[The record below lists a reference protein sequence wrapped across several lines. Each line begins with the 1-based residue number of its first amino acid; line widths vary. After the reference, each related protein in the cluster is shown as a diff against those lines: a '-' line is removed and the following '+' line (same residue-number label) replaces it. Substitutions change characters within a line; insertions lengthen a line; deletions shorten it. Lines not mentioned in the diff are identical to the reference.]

1 MSLRNSFLVFV
12 CCAIGAFAAPRSSHL
27 SSADKSFMNKAADDD
42 MIEANVGQMAEAR
55 AAKTDVRNFAKTLAD
70 DHSRAYGE
78 LLRLANTTGDKVPRG
93 INIRRDRAAAQL
105 AHLKGTRFDR
115 AFLSDEIA
123 SHEKAI
129 AAFRR
134 EAAHGSN
141 PEIKAMALQMIP
153 VLQKHLETARHL
165 AKSENVRIA
174 GSGTAKKS

>member
-1 MSLRNSFLVFV
+1 MSLRNNFLVFV
-12 CCAIGAFAAPRSSHL
+12 CCAVGAFAAPQQSQV

-42 MIEANVGQMAEAR
+42 MIEANIGQMAESR
-55 AAKTDVRNFAKTLAD
+55 AAKADVRDFAKTLAD

-78 LLRLANTTGDKVPRG
+78 LLQLANTTGDKVPRG
-93 INIRRDRAAAQL
+93 IDIRRDRTAAQL
-105 AHLKGTRFDR
+105 THLKGARFDR

-141 PEIKAMALQMIP
+141 PEVKAMASQMIP
-153 VLQKHLETARHL
+153 VLQKHLDMARRM
-165 AKSENVRIA
+165 AKSESVRVA